1 MATTVT
7 YKGQTLATVEN
18 QTKTLQTAGTWCED
32 DFTLT
37 DVTQGGADT
46 LEQMLTY
53 SLTSY
58 TSDISGQLIE
68 NAFYK
73 IKNLVSV
80 SFPNITQ
87 LNNQCFYEAQQLAN
101 VNLPKVTTLSGNNHF
116 RGCGA
121 LQTIVL
127 PALVTTSAAGGPF
140 FWAGI
145 ETADLGQVHTNGIG
159 NNFFYNCPLTT
170 LILRYTGGVCPLGTT
185 GAFNGTPFASGGTG
199 GTLYVPSALISS
211 YQSATNWSTILGY
224 STNSI
229 QAIEGSIY
237 ETQYA
242 DGTVIS

>member
-18 QTKTLQTAGTWCED
+18 QTKVLETSGKWCED
-32 DFTLT
+32 DFTLV
-37 DVTQGGADT
+37 DVSGGGTDT

-58 TSDISGQLIE
+58 SSDISGELIE
-68 NAFYK
+68 SAFYK
-73 IKNLVSV
+73 VRNLVSV

-87 LNNQCFYEAQQLAN
+87 LNNQCFYEALQLAN

-116 RGCGA
+116 RGCTA
-121 LQTIVL
+121 LETIAL
-127 PALVTTSAAGGPF
+127 PALVTTSSGGGPF
-140 FWAGI
+140 FNAGTKI
-145 ETADLGQVHTNGIG
+145 ADLGQAHINGIG

-170 LILRYTGGVCPLGTT
+170 LILRYTGGVCPLGSVD
-185 GAFNGTPFASGGTG
+185 AFRDTPFKNGGAG

-242 DGTVIS
+242 DGTPIE

>member
-7 YKGQTLATVEN
+7 YKGATLATVDN
-18 QTKTLQTAGTWCED
+18 QTKTLQTAGTWVEG

-37 DVTQGGADT
+37 DVSGGGTDT

-53 SLTSY
+53 SLSSY
-58 TSDISGQLIE
+58 SSDISGSLID

-73 IKNLVSV
+73 VRNLVSV
-80 SFPNITQ
+80 SFPNITL
-87 LNNQCFYEAQQLAN
+87 LNNQTFYEAPQLAN

-116 RGCGA
+116 RGCTA
-121 LQTIVL
+121 LQTIAL
-127 PALVTTSAAGGPF
+127 PALVTTSAGGGPF
-140 FWAGI
+140 FQAGT
-145 ETADLGQVHTNGIG
+145 ETADLGQAHTNGIG

-170 LILRYTGGVCPLGTT
+170 LILRYTGGVCPLGTP

-224 STNSI
+224 ANNQI
-229 QAIEGSIY
+229 LPIEGSIY